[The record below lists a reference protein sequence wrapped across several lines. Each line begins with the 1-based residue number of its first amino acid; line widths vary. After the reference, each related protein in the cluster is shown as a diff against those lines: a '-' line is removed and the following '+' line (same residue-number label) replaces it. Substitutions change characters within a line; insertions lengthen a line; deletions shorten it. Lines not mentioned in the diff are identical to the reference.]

1 MKGLYPICLAHVCY
15 KSFYRHESV
24 LGRDE
29 GSVGV
34 VRVIVEVVKSLS
46 VNKSYY
52 LGYVGR
58 V

>member
-1 MKGLYPICLAHVCY
+1 MKGLYPIFLAPVCY
-15 KSFYRHESV
+15 KRFYRHESV
-24 LGRDE
+24 LGKDE

-34 VRVIVEVVKSLS
+34 VRVIVEVVKSSS

-52 LGYVGR
+52 VGR